1 MYRVEVTANTLS
13 ELAGKLMA
21 LGSQLSLPTPD
32 ASGLAVASTPVD
44 TAFSVAGGIGAVAD
58 PRDQVAV
65 GDVSSDPESA
75 AKTIEVAEAA
85 EVTYDYNTQVAPRVL
100 QMVAK
105 RGRDAVKTLL
115 SGFGVTKASELSA
128 DKYPALM
135 NAINEAM
142 EG

>member
-1 MYRVEVTANTLS
+1 MYRVEVTADTLS
-13 ELAGKLMA
+13 ELAGKLIT
-21 LGSQLSLPTPD
+21 LGSRLSLPAPQEVTTSTAPI
-32 ASGLAVASTPVD
+32 AVLGLG
-44 TAFSVAGGIGAVAD
+44 SVSD
-58 PRDQVAV
+58 PNDQVY
-65 GDVSSDPESA
+65 
-75 AKTIEVAEAA
+75 VAETSA
-85 EVTYDYNTQVAPRVL
+85 EPETADAKSVEPVEETSYDYVTQVAPRVL